1 VTVRHYYS
9 TKPIV
14 LDFIYPWVPKL
25 CLHHSLLNRTT
36 TEMSSDWSAVELM
49 SRLLVHSMHINSYYE
64 EEQSILNYIMSYGR
78 NSYGGGSYGGRRQS
92 NFGGP
97 KPVEIG
103 KEYDVQV
110 TERSDRG
117 DGVARIQGFVIFVK
131 NGKVGD
137 KAKVKVTSVGNR
149 FAIAEI
155 V

>member
-1 VTVRHYYS
+1 MS
-9 TKPIV
+9 TLLIHS
-14 LDFIYPWVPKL
+14 IY
-25 CLHHSLLNRTT
+25 
-36 TEMSSDWSAVELM
+36 
-49 SRLLVHSMHINSYYE
+49 INSYSE
-64 EEQSILNYIMSYGR
+64 EGQSILNYTMSYGR
-78 NSYGGGSYGGRRQS
+78 RRNSYGGRRQS

-97 KPVEIG
+97 KPVEMG

-117 DGVARIQGFVIFVK
+117 DGIAKIQGFVVFVK

-137 KAKVKVTSVGNR
+137 KVKVKVTSVGNR

>member
-1 VTVRHYYS
+1 
-9 TKPIV
+9 
-14 LDFIYPWVPKL
+14 
-25 CLHHSLLNRTT
+25 
-36 TEMSSDWSAVELM
+36 M
-49 SRLLVHSMHINSYYE
+49 SRLLIHSIYINSYYE

-78 NSYGGGSYGGRRQS
+78 RNSY
-92 NFGGP
+92 GGP
-97 KPVEIG
+97 KPVELG

-117 DGVARIQGFVIFVK
+117 DGIARIQGFVIFVK

-137 KAKVKVTSVGNR
+137 KVKVKVTSVGNR

>member
-1 VTVRHYYS
+1 
-9 TKPIV
+9 
-14 LDFIYPWVPKL
+14 
-25 CLHHSLLNRTT
+25 
-36 TEMSSDWSAVELM
+36 MSSDWSAAELM
-49 SRLLVHSMHINSYYE
+49 SRLFIHPMPINSYYE
-64 EEQSILNYIMSYGR
+64 EEQSNLNYIMSYGRR
-78 NSYGGGSYGGRRQS
+78 NSYGGGSYGERRQS

-137 KAKVKVTSVGNR
+137 KARVKVTSVGNR

>member
-1 VTVRHYYS
+1 
-9 TKPIV
+9 
-14 LDFIYPWVPKL
+14 
-25 CLHHSLLNRTT
+25 
-36 TEMSSDWSAVELM
+36 M
-49 SRLLVHSMHINSYYE
+49 SRLLIHSIYINSYYE
-64 EEQSILNYIMSYGR
+64 EKQPNLNCVMSYGR
-78 NSYGGGSYGGRRQS
+78 RNSYGEGSYGGRRQS

-103 KEYDVQV
+103 KEYYVQV

-137 KAKVKVTSVGNR
+137 KVKVKVTSVGNR

>member
-1 VTVRHYYS
+1 MVIIISLET
-9 TKPIV
+9 
-14 LDFIYPWVPKL
+14 YP
-25 CLHHSLLNRTT
+25 
-36 TEMSSDWSAVELM
+36 
-49 SRLLVHSMHINSYYE
+49 SRLSQYSDEFLRITDIKDS
-64 EEQSILNYIMSYGR
+64 
-78 NSYGGGSYGGRRQS
+78 SYGGGGYGGRRQS

-117 DGVARIQGFVIFVK
+117 DGIARIQGFVIFVK

-137 KAKVKVTSVGNR
+137 KVKVKVTSVGNR

>member
-1 VTVRHYYS
+1 M
-9 TKPIV
+9 P
-14 LDFIYPWVPKL
+14 
-25 CLHHSLLNRTT
+25 
-36 TEMSSDWSAVELM
+36 
-49 SRLLVHSMHINSYYE
+49 INSYYE
-64 EEQSILNYIMSYGR
+64 EEQSILNYIMSYGRR

-110 TERSDRG
+110 TERSDSG

-137 KAKVKVTSVGNR
+137 KARVKVTSVGNR